1 MGGAFQINLSP
12 GRYGIS
18 VDGGVEPMFSRAV
31 SSVQPASHVVKFFL
45 SRWEPSLKAENK
57 MQAQPVAQVAMS
69 TVGFLQMAVFFEIT
83 LRDLLQAGYVT
94 QEQVNAQRAMS
105 EQMYKGRA

>member
-1 MGGAFQINLSP
+1 
-12 GRYGIS
+12 
-18 VDGGVEPMFSRAV
+18 
-31 SSVQPASHVVKFFL
+31 
-45 SRWEPSLKAENK
+45 